1 MPNPGRISS
10 IQMQD
15 VPALHR
21 LQELIAKAELPI
33 DNADERRR
41 RAQQALDQALQLATG
56 GHFPLGPHRR
66 RCLASALVAIRA
78 GYYDLALSEVAAA
91 LHGDDTPAVSTTSPP
106 GYSVEDLKRELDI
119 VRGYPLIER

>member
-1 MPNPGRISS
+1 
-10 IQMQD
+10 MQD
-15 VPALHR
+15 FPALQR
-21 LQELIAKAELPI
+21 LRELVGTAELPI

-41 RAQQALDQALQLATG
+41 HAQHALDQTLQLAAA

-78 GYYDLALSEVAAA
+78 GYYDLALAEVAAA
-91 LHGDDTPAVSTTSPP
+91 LDGDDMPAASTASLPA
-106 GYSVEDLKRELDI
+106 YSAEDLKRELDI